1 MHLEQKI
8 MFFQI
13 LLFTFF
19 LPQLCAKINKET
31 GLSEEQV
38 KNMEMKQLNSYLKA
52 KNIPKDIKRDIGVL
66 RRRLRN
72 RKYARTKREKDDSSS
87 SKLEKAILELEKSI
101 EEHEK
106 VIENNVKP
114 VIDVALEKTYPELLP
129 NANFYIN
136 QEILGED
143 TENLIH
149 SVNEIEK

>member
-1 MHLEQKI
+1 

-13 LLFTFF
+13 WLFAFF
-19 LPQLCAKINKET
+19 LPQLYATINKET
-31 GLSEEQV
+31 GLSKEQV

-101 EEHEK
+101 EEHEN
-106 VIENNVKP
+106 VIKNIVIP
-114 VIDVALEKTYPELLP
+114 VTDVALEKTYPELLP
-129 NANFYIN
+129 TAKYYIN
-136 QEILGED
+136 QEVLGED
-143 TENLIH
+143 RENLIH
-149 SVNEIEK
+149 SVNEIER